1 MSTLTVRALNNLSKH
16 PPVERVELQDQA
28 VPSLRARV
36 TPKGVVSLSWFRWV
50 GARARRVTLGRW
62 PGVSLD
68 DARDAARRKDLDLAA
83 GLDVV
88 PARGATDGRS
98 ILSAVWASYFEHSKS
113 HRKRPDDAASR
124 WKHLASFKDR
134 PLGSIT
140 EQDVERWH
148 RTLGRSTGQVTANRC
163 LGLLSALYNRA
174 IRSGFRGKNP
184 CAFVERFA
192 ESPRTRVLQG
202 HETTRL
208 LASLEAES
216 DADLRDFIRLG
227 MSTGARRGNI
237 AAMRWS
243 ELDLHAQLWSIS
255 GADAKNGLPLVLP
268 LGADAIAILRRR
280 AEENR
285 ESSDYIF
292 PARRANPKYPYQ
304 TSWQPRVRRVFDRA
318 GLPDIRFHDLRRSF
332 GTYCLNSGTDLALVS
347 ALLGHRQLSTTA
359 AVYAHATAATLR
371 AVVDRTTVHLLATA
385 TESQRP
391 KLRAPSAAARGE
403 LTPDFMEVS

>member
-1 MSTLTVRALNNLSKH
+1 MPTLTSRTLNNLSKN
-16 PPVERVELQDQA
+16 PPPNRVELQDQP

-50 GARARRVTLGRW
+50 GGRARRVTLGRW
-62 PGVSLD
+62 PGCSLET
-68 DARDAARRKDLDLAA
+68 ARDVARRKDLALGA

-88 PARGATDGRS
+88 PSRGSIDGRTL
-98 ILSAVWASYFEHSKS
+98 LSAVWRCYFEHSMA

-124 WKHLASFKDR
+124 WKHLALFKDR

-140 EQDVERWH
+140 GPEVERWH
-148 RTLGRSTGQVTANRC
+148 QTLGLTTGQVTSNRC

-174 IRSGFRGKNP
+174 IRSGFEGKNP
-184 CAFVERFA
+184 SAFVERFA

-216 DADLRDFIRLG
+216 DVDLTDFIRLG
-227 MSTGARRGNI
+227 MSTGARRGTI

-243 ELDLHAQLWSIS
+243 ELDLSAQLWSIS

-268 LGADAIAILRRR
+268 LGTDAIAILRRR
-280 AEENR
+280 AKENR

-292 PARRANPKYPYQ
+292 PARRANPKYPFQ

-318 GLPDIRFHDLRRSF
+318 RLPDIRFHDLRRSF

-371 AVVDRTTVHLLATA
+371 AVVDRTTGHLHSTERDSRLALPTR
-385 TESQRP
+385 SDRDGSSDG
-391 KLRAPSAAARGE
+391 R
-403 LTPDFMEVS
+403 